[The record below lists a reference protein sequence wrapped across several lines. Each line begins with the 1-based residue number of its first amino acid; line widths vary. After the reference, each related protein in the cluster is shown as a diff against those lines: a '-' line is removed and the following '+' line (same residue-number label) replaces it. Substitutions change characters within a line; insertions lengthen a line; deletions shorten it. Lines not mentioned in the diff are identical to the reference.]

1 MDTMVGKKE
10 LRNFGLMVG
19 GIFFLIGV
27 WPMIR
32 YGEGI
37 RLWAIVPGSLL
48 VPFQKHSVL
57 INLENAK
64 NEATAIH
71 EQLCSRTHLSARHLD
86 TYDRQT
92 SQFP

>member
-48 VPFQKHSVL
+48 VPL
-57 INLENAK
+57 G
-64 NEATAIH
+64 
-71 EQLCSRTHLSARHLD
+71 
-86 TYDRQT
+86 
-92 SQFP
+92 